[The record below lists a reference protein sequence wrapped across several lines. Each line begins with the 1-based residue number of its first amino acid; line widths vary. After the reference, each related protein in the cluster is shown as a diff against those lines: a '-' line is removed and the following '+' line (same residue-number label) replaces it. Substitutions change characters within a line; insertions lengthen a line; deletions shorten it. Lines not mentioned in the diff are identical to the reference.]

1 MEKGSLSGN
10 GYEVIDYI
18 DLSIPQLEE
27 VLKIKN
33 LPEFLKWDR
42 DAHTVSWEE
51 HLKFISSLSSDET
64 RRYYAVYKDS
74 IYIGTINFRKE
85 ADGVWSRGIGTVP
98 SLQGKGETMK
108 WEHQVLAALPRDVF
122 TTIVAEVRNDNI
134 RSIRY
139 HEKMGYIETGRD
151 DNYVYYKK
159 ELL

>member
-1 MEKGSLSGN
+1 MEKGCLSGN

-18 DLSIPQLEE
+18 DLSIPQLKE
-27 VLKIKN
+27 VLRIKN
-33 LPEFLKWDR
+33 LPEFLQWDR

-51 HLKFISSLSSDET
+51 HLNFISSLIGDET
-64 RRYYAVYKDS
+64 RKYYAVYKDS
-74 IYIGTINFRKE
+74 MYIGTVNFRQE
-85 ADGVWSRGIGTVP
+85 TDGVWSRGIGTVP

-108 WEHQVLAALPRDVF
+108 WEQQVLTALPRDVF
-122 TTIVAEVRNDNI
+122 KTIVAEVRIDNI